1 MTWNYRVVR
10 FNNNEDIEEYYEI
23 KEVFYDKQG
32 NISGYTDSSVVSETF
47 EGILDVLDL
56 MRSATSKAVINEAD
70 FLKKESK

>member
-10 FNNNEDIEEYYEI
+10 FKNNEDIEEYYEI

-32 NISGYTDSSVVSETF
+32 NILGYTDSSVLSETF

-56 MRSATSKAVINEAD
+56 MCSATAKAVINEAD
-70 FLKKESK
+70 LLKKEST

>member
-1 MTWNYRVVR
+1 MSWNYRVVR
-10 FNNNEDIEEYYEI
+10 FNSNEDIEEYYEI

>member
-10 FNNNEDIEEYYEI
+10 FKNNEDIEEYYEI

-32 NISGYTDSSVVSETF
+32 NISGYTDSSVVSESF